1 MRRYY
6 LIPIPTSEQI
16 TDMLTKGS
24 RHGKSSK
31 FISELGVV
39 NRDLALKGIVGDHF
53 QLFATNS
60 SYNVGLN

>member
-1 MRRYY
+1 MRRCY
-6 LIPIPTSEQI
+6 LIPIPTSEHI
-16 TDMLTKGS
+16 ADMLTKGLC
-24 RHGKSSK
+24 HGKSSE

-39 NRDLALKGIVGDHF
+39 NRALTLRGIVGDHF